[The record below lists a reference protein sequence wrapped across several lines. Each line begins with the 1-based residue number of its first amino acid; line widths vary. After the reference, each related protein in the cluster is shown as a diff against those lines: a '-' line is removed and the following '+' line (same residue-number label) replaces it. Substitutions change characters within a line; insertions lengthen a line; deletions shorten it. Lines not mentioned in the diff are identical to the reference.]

1 MQKNLPE
8 KLDYPKVKTELNV
21 ESVFDNLLIY
31 YENVW
36 NIIKK
41 LLNNPR
47 S

>member
-31 YENVW
+31 YENRYTYR
-36 NIIKK
+36 KK